1 MESAGSELI
10 TYYLEMTSPDQLR
23 PARLPAEPFT
33 VRRAQLAFPALNRFF
48 YAEVGRAYSWMERL
62 RWTDEQWLA
71 WLERPNVQT
80 WIGYVRETPA
90 GYFELQK
97 QSDVR
102 NRHVDGSFVSGDA
115 VELVYFGLLP
125 PFVGQGVGGAML
137 TEAIRRAWT
146 LDAQRVWLHT
156 CTEDHPAALP
166 NYQKRGFRIYD
177 QKRGEK

>member
-23 PARLPAEPFT
+23 PARPPAEPFT

-97 QSDVR
+97 QSDAR
-102 NRHVDGSFVSGDA
+102 NRHVDGSSASGDA

-125 PFVGQGVGGAML
+125 PFVGRGVGGAML
-137 TEAIRRAWT
+137 TEAIRRAWA

-166 NYQKRGFRIYD
+166 NYQKRGFRIFD

>member
-23 PARLPAEPFT
+23 PARLPAGTLYRPQGAARLSRSESLLLC
-33 VRRAQLAFPALNRFF
+33 RG
-48 YAEVGRAYSWMERL
+48 GRAYSWMERL
-62 RWTDEQWLA
+62 RWTDEHWLA

-97 QSDVR
+97 QSDMR
-102 NRHVDGSFVSGDA
+102 NRHVDGSSASGDA

-125 PFVGQGVGGAML
+125 PFVGQGWGAL
-137 TEAIRRAWT
+137 
-146 LDAQRVWLHT
+146 
-156 CTEDHPAALP
+156 C
-166 NYQKRGFRIYD
+166 
-177 QKRGEK
+177 